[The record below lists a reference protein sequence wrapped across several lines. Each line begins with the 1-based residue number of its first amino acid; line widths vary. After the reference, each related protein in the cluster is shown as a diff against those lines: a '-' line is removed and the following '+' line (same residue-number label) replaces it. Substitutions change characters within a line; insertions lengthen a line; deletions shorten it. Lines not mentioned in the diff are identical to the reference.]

1 MGWKFCRING
11 SMPGGIGIGSI
22 FGGGGTITVETRAGA
37 TLGFSK
43 VSLKKKVEGTTGGS
57 IGELGGFS
65 ESDAMVEGAGGSL
78 LGDAGS
84 AGSAGALAD
93 TDIGSS
99 AGGGISDAVVD
110 VGAEVTTV
118 S

>member
-65 ESDAMVEGAGGSL
+65 ESDAMVEGAGASI
-78 LGDAGS
+78 LGNAGS
-84 AGSAGALAD
+84 VGALAD
-93 TDIGSS
+93 TDTGSS
-99 AGGGISDAVVD
+99 GDGISAADVD